1 VLAVGLTNRDILV
14 EEYPELV
21 EDVSL
26 RAIFDAWSEFL
37 QLDKHVPHL
46 RHYPHVKPA
55 VFHPKARDAIREFP
69 EDVRRE
75 FGKVIF
81 DLQKGEKLSMP
92 LSRPMASIASGV
104 EELRVRDRSGA
115 YRVFYYTKLA
125 DSVLIFHAFAK
136 KTQKTPPH
144 EMALA
149 QKRLKE
155 MLDEES

>member
-1 VLAVGLTNRDILV
+1 MKVAL
-14 EEYPELV
+14 
-21 EDVSL
+21 
-26 RAIFDAWSEFL
+26 
-37 QLDKHVPHL
+37 
-46 RHYPHVKPA
+46 
-55 VFHPKARDAIREFP
+55 FHPRAREAIREFP

-92 LSRPMASIASGV
+92 LSRPMSSVASGI
-104 EELRVRDRSGA
+104 EELRVRDHSGA
-115 YRVFYYTKLA
+115 YRAFYYTKLA

-136 KTQKTPPH
+136 KTQKTPLH
-144 EMALA
+144 EIALA

>member
-1 VLAVGLTNRDILV
+1 M
-14 EEYPELV
+14 
-21 EDVSL
+21 
-26 RAIFDAWSEFL
+26 
-37 QLDKHVPHL
+37 
-46 RHYPHVKPA
+46 KPA
-55 VFHPKARDAIREFP
+55 VFHPKARDAIRDFP

-92 LSRPMASIASGV
+92 LSRPMSSVAAGV

-125 DSVLIFHAFAK
+125 DAVLIFHAFTK
-136 KTQKTPPH
+136 KSQKTPLD
-144 EMALA
+144 EIAIG

-155 MLDEES
+155 MLE